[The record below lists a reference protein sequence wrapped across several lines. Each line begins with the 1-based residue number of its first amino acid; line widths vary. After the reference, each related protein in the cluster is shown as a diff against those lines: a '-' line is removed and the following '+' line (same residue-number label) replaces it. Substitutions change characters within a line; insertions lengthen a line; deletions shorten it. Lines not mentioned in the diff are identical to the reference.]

1 MLCPQAHTH
10 VTHVDLP
17 SDPDD
22 STMPPPLQPMPATT
36 KKFTP
41 EIDAALY
48 DELVTVSKQNGQSQ
62 RYVLEQ
68 ALSFYL
74 HNVVPSQHL
83 VRPDVMSAFEQS
95 VAANRELLERLAK

>member
-1 MLCPQAHTH
+1 LRILKNM
-10 VTHVDLP
+10 
-17 SDPDD
+17 
-22 STMPPPLQPMPATT
+22 ATT

-48 DELVTVSKQNGQSQ
+48 NELVETAERNGQTK

-68 ALSFYL
+68 ALRFYL

-83 VRPDVMSAFEQS
+83 VRREVMDAFEES
-95 VAANRELLERLAK
+95 VARNRELLERLAK